1 MPAINTV
8 VIPPAGAGNNAGW
21 GPPPTVVV
29 MPPAGSPQAGGSLSS
44 PNITYR
50 PVNWNKVLMI
60 AAIVLG
66 MVALGV
72 LGVVLGTNL
81 VHPAE
86 ETPTQ
91 TEEVGQKITDLPP
104 IRITLQPTL
113 APTDVPPALASTA
126 TLPMRLATALPY
138 RSGETRESS
147 IDGGKMVFV
156 PAGEFLMGAASDDPY
171 ADSDEKPQHTVYLDG
186 FWIDHTEVTNAMYE
200 KFVAATNYKTEA
212 ELSGRPRRW
221 DALSGTW
228 LKFKEKNDT
237 GVYWKCPRGAGK
249 CIGLVPEEPVVYV
262 SWTDAQAYCE
272 WAGERLPTE
281 AEWEKAARGED
292 GRIYPWG
299 NEVGRSGEMNVADLT
314 RCIQDPDTCAWAN
327 MNIDDDAYP
336 AVAVGSYP
344 DGASPY
350 GALDMAGNVS
360 EWVADTYSAFF
371 YTSDE
376 ASKDNP
382 FNSGGQP
389 HILRGGSYYSAYTEA
404 RTSNRYGEFPQDVID
419 APVGFR
425 CAMDGDA
432 ISSLHPTDAEQ
443 SGIRSMMPVLG
454 FQLALVGGISLSPI
468 IRKLYWGGKR

>member
-8 VIPPAGAGNNAGW
+8 VLPPAGAGNNAGW

-81 VHPAE
+81 VHPSE

-91 TEEVGQKITDLPP
+91 TEEVGQKITDSPP

-113 APTDVPPALASTA
+113 APTDVPPALVSTA
-126 TLPMRLATALPY
+126 TLPMRSATALPY

-147 IDGGKMVFV
+147 IDGGRMVFV

-186 FWIDHTEVTNAMYE
+186 FWIDRTEVTNAMYE

-249 CIGLVPEEPVVYV
+249 CVGLIPDEPVVYV

-281 AEWEKAARGED
+281 AEWEKAARG
-292 GRIYPWG
+292 
-299 NEVGRSGEMNVADLT
+299 
-314 RCIQDPDTCAWAN
+314 
-327 MNIDDDAYP
+327 
-336 AVAVGSYP
+336 
-344 DGASPY
+344 
-350 GALDMAGNVS
+350 
-360 EWVADTYSAFF
+360 
-371 YTSDE
+371 
-376 ASKDNP
+376 
-382 FNSGGQP
+382 
-389 HILRGGSYYSAYTEA
+389 RGWE
-404 RTSNRYGEFPQDVID
+404 NLP
-419 APVGFR
+419 
-425 CAMDGDA
+425 
-432 ISSLHPTDAEQ
+432 
-443 SGIRSMMPVLG
+443 LG
-454 FQLALVGGISLSPI
+454 
-468 IRKLYWGGKR
+468 K